1 MAGVLSFVRIHEPH
15 LERSAVSTIITECP
29 AGHHIRSS
37 ADRDKQGYCR
47 QCRSD
52 SERMKRMRA
61 RAALDVVRA
70 FEDCGV
76 KFVNDGVPITA
87 EAVAAQLVRVY
98 GTA

>member
-1 MAGVLSFVRIHEPH
+1 
-15 LERSAVSTIITECP
+15 
-29 AGHHIRSS
+29 
-37 ADRDKQGYCR
+37 
-47 QCRSD
+47 
-52 SERMKRMRA
+52 MRA